1 LRVIHHWLWRSDD
14 RQSLPNPR
22 QVVDLVRREAAGP
35 VGHER
40 DHVIDGMYA
49 GDRQRQII
57 GAAAL
62 PQLEQHLEIE
72 LITDRYRAFL
82 VGVSERIRHSLPA

>member
-1 LRVIHHWLWRSDD
+1 VPLQGAGEVIAGELATP
-14 RQSLPNPR
+14 SLR
-22 QVVDLVRREAAGP
+22 QVVDFVRSEAARP

-49 GDRQRQII
+49 GDRQRQIV

-62 PQLEQHLEIE
+62 PQLEQHIEIE
-72 LITDRYRAFL
+72 MIIGEVEAEAG
-82 VGVSERIRHSLPA
+82 VG